1 MDLHA
6 GRPDIAEPSVS
17 AASLAIGANRT
28 IGWCS
33 LLVGALTGMVMGL
46 WSFDGPMPVPD
57 WVGAYGETSRRL
69 LRLGH
74 IAFFGLG
81 ILNILLAQQLPKF
94 RLDEG
99 LKRLG
104 ALCMNFGNVFL
115 PLTLLAASIYH
126 PLKYLMAVPATAV
139 VIALALSAFGAV
151 STRWT
156 HPP

>member
-1 MDLHA
+1 MDSRA
-6 GRPDIAEPSVS
+6 REPDVANPRVV
-17 AASLAIGANRT
+17 AASRLIGANQT

-33 LLVGALTGMVMGL
+33 LVVGALTGMVMGL

-57 WVGAYGETSRRL
+57 WVGAYGETPRRL
-69 LRLGH
+69 LRLCH

-81 ILNILLAQQLPKF
+81 ILNILLAQQLPNF

-99 LKRLG
+99 LKRLA
-104 ALCMNFGNVFL
+104 ALSMNIGNVFL
-115 PLTLLAASIYH
+115 PLTLLAASAYH

-151 STRWT
+151 NTRWT
-156 HPP
+156 HLP